1 MMLRELGNDVSS
13 RAPDIFFRPLP
24 SFFGVHHQL
33 MLRKDQA
40 VAENKSITKKDI
52 RIVEQ
57 FLQTPVAEELFSNL
71 LEYLHSGSGESPEGL
86 ASKMQGAELADL
98 VKRMAEKPLAE
109 SQQGIALASSY
120 RQVLLRGSNIRVLS
134 RERAFF
140 ELLYHYANILG
151 YVLFPRTT
159 NPNPYTNQNP
169 NHTPQTRRHAS
180 FLDPRP

>member
-1 MMLRELGNDVSS
+1 
-13 RAPDIFFRPLP
+13 
-24 SFFGVHHQL
+24 L

-71 LEYLHSGSGESPEGL
+71 LESPEGL
-86 ASKMQGAELADL
+86 ASKMQGAELAAL
-98 VKRMAEKPLAE
+98 VKRMAEKPLVE

-151 YVLFPRTT
+151 YVLFP
-159 NPNPYTNQNP
+159 
-169 NHTPQTRRHAS
+169 
-180 FLDPRP
+180 